1 MWLLDKMR
9 SRGRSDPPPKPS
21 AGKSSHGTSSSDES
35 QPKFTHNVVYQ
46 ELVANDEDIV
56 GQLAYCLYKQSK
68 QQYLKAFEA
77 RNDRRPTDDEVRTH
91 VECAEIPA
99 LDMYRDKAKRM
110 VAELL
115 SQAAQEKQ
123 DELEKHFKDR
133 LWRFINRHQHEGF
146 LERSWHG
153 IKSLGFGGLGGVVG
167 NIFTTILVFLTL
179 FMAASNASREEFSK
193 SAKESFISGMAEIIG
208 VGVAINNG
216 TDTTA
221 PSPPPATAPTP

>member
-1 MWLLDKMR
+1 MRLLGKMGN
-9 SRGRSDPPPKPS
+9 RGRSNPQTKKPS
-21 AGKSSHGTSSSDES
+21 AGKSSSDES
-35 QPKFTHNVVYQ
+35 QPKLTHNVVYQ

-68 QQYLKAFEA
+68 QRYLQTFEA
-77 RNDRRPTDDEVRTH
+77 KADRRPTDDEVRTH

-99 LDMYRDKAKRM
+99 LDIYRGKAKLM
-110 VAELL
+110 VEELL
-115 SQAAQEKQ
+115 AQAAQEKQ
-123 DELEKHFKDR
+123 DELEAHFKDR
-133 LWRFINRHQHEGF
+133 LWRFINRHEHEGF
-146 LERSWHG
+146 IERSWHS

-208 VGVAINNG
+208 VGVTIKNG
-216 TDTTA
+216 AGPNA
-221 PSPPPATAPTP
+221 PLPPPSNAPPP